1 MKVVEVHWR
10 AVGVNA
16 MIDTKQR
23 IVMTETVLDYSNY
36 FWQSDK
42 MRLRALTGDDAGSRF
57 AHSLDSISREEFNI
71 GIEVPT
77 TIELQKAWLEKYGGC
92 KQVNA
97 MIVFAIET
105 YKQEYVGLVTINNM
119 DERHGKF
126 GFSMFIDRQYRRRG
140 YAEDAVRLMLKY
152 GFMERRFHKCN
163 SACASY
169 NTASKQLHQK
179 LGFTQEGTLRKE
191 WFWNGEHHD
200 ELIFGMT
207 LEEYNATNRM
217 SD

>member
-1 MKVVEVHWR
+1 MDL
-10 AVGVNA
+10 
-16 MIDTKQR
+16 MMTDT
-23 IVMTETVLDYSNY
+23 MLDYSNY
-36 FWQSDK
+36 FWQSEK
-42 MRLRALTGDDAGSRF
+42 IRLRALTGDDAGSRF
-57 AHSLDSISREEFNI
+57 AHSLDSISREEFTI

-77 TIELQKAWLEKYGGC
+77 TIALQKAWLEQYGGC
-92 KQVNA
+92 KQVNG

-105 YKQEYVGLVTINNM
+105 HQHEYVGLVTINNM
-119 DERHGKF
+119 NERHGKF

-152 GFMERRFHKCN
+152 GFLERRFHKCT

-200 ELIFGMT
+200 ELLFG
-207 LEEYNATNRM
+207 LLLDEYLAKNRM
-217 SD
+217 RD